1 MPRLSADALKSRI
14 AVLQKQLADTE
25 RNKAPAVRKVT
36 TLMKKLRVTIAD
48 LAEAPAANTA
58 KGNKRR
64 GRPKNVADG
73 IQKTAAKVPVKYR
86 DKHDNTWTG
95 RGKTPK
101 WIVEAE
107 TAGKSRGEFRVAAT
121 PPRI

>member
-14 AVLQKQLADTE
+14 AALQKQLADAE

-36 TLMKKLRVTIAD
+36 ALMKKLGVTVTD
-48 LAEAPAANTA
+48 LNDAPAANTA
-58 KGNKRR
+58 KGSKRR
-64 GRPKNVADG
+64 GRPKNVSDG
-73 IQKTAAKVPVKYR
+73 IQKPVAKVPVKYR
-86 DKHDNTWTG
+86 DKHANTWTG

-107 TAGKSRGEFRVAAT
+107 KDGKSREEFRVAD
-121 PPRI
+121 

>member
-14 AVLQKQLADTE
+14 AALQKQLADTE
-25 RNKAPAVRKVT
+25 RDKAPAVRKVT
-36 TLMKKLRVTIAD
+36 ALMKKLGVSVAD
-48 LAEAPAANTA
+48 LAKAPAANTD
-58 KGNKRR
+58 KRSRSR

-73 IQKTAAKVPVKYR
+73 IKKPVAKVPVKYR
-86 DKHDNTWTG
+86 DEHANTWTG

-107 TAGKSRGEFRVAAT
+107 KDGKSREKFRVAD
-121 PPRI
+121 